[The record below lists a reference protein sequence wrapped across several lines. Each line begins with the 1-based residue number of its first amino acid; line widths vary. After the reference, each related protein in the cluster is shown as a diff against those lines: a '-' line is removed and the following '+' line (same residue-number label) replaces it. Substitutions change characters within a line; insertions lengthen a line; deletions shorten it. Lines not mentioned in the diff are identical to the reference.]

1 MIFSGEVKRMTD
13 QEYMRIA
20 LQLAEGTS
28 GQTSPNPMVG
38 AVVVKDGN
46 IVGMGAHLRAGE
58 EHAEVYALHMAGE
71 KAKGATVYVTLEPC
85 SHFGK
90 TPPCCEL
97 LIKKGVKRVVIATLD
112 CNPLVSGNGKRKLEE
127 AGIEV
132 TTGVLEAE
140 AILLNRYFFHYMK
153 TKRPFVTIKTAMS
166 LDGKTATVTGES
178 KWITGEESR
187 ADVHQYRH
195 THDAI
200 LVGVNT
206 VIADNPHL
214 TTRIPNGGQNPI
226 RVILDTH
233 LRTPPSSHVITD
245 GLAPTW
251 IFVGNGV
258 DKKKI
263 ASYESENIAI
273 FQMKTKQIEIQDV
286 LHLLGEKQILSLFVE
301 GGQTVHASFLQ
312 TKYFN
317 EIVTYISPKLIGG
330 KNAPTLFG
338 GNGFST
344 LQDALSLEIQEMK
357 QIGDDIKIVAH
368 ARSEVTECLQEL

>member
-1 MIFSGEVKRMTD
+1 MFI
-13 QEYMRIA
+13 
-20 LQLAEGTS
+20 
-28 GQTSPNPMVG
+28 
-38 AVVVKDGN
+38 N
-46 IVGMGAHLRAGE
+46 IV
-58 EHAEVYALHMAGE
+58 
-71 KAKGATVYVTLEPC
+71 
-85 SHFGK
+85 
-90 TPPCCEL
+90 
-97 LIKKGVKRVVIATLD
+97 I
-112 CNPLVSGNGKRKLEE
+112 
-127 AGIEV
+127 
-132 TTGVLEAE
+132 
-140 AILLNRYFFHYMK
+140 
-153 TKRPFVTIKTAMS
+153 
-166 LDGKTATVTGES
+166 
-178 KWITGEESR
+178 
-187 ADVHQYRH
+187 
-195 THDAI
+195 HDAI

-251 IFVGNGV
+251 IIVGKDVNPE
-258 DKKKI
+258 KI

-330 KNAPTLFG
+330 KNALLYLAAMVFNITRCTFL
-338 GNGFST
+338 GNSRDET
-344 LQDALSLEIQEMK
+344 SW
-357 QIGDDIKIVAH
+357 
-368 ARSEVTECLQEL
+368 R